1 MGFLSR
7 VLRLG
12 QPSSKEVAKDRL
24 RLVLIHDRVRI
35 SPSQMAAMKQELLA
49 VVSRY
54 FDVDADG
61 VEVTFSQDRRE
72 NRLVA
77 EMPVLTEA
85 KRAQRR

>member
-1 MGFLSR
+1 MGLLSR
-7 VLRLG
+7 FLGLG
-12 QPSSKEVAKDRL
+12 QPSSKQVAKDRL
-24 RLVLIHDRVRI
+24 QLVLIHDRVRI
-35 SPSQMAAMKQELLA
+35 SPTQMEALKQELLS

-54 FDVDADG
+54 FDVDAAG

-85 KRAQRR
+85 RRQKRQ

>member
-12 QPSSKEVAKDRL
+12 QPGSKEVAKDRL
-24 RLVLIHDRVRI
+24 QLVLIHDRVRI
-35 SPSQMAAMKQELLA
+35 SPSQMEAMKQELLA

-61 VEVTFSQDRRE
+61 VEVTFSQNRRE

-77 EMPVLTEA
+77 EMPVLNEA
-85 KRAQRR
+85 RRAHRR

>member
-35 SPSQMAAMKQELLA
+35 SPGQMEAMKQELLA

-54 FDVDADG
+54 FDVDTDG
-61 VEVTFSQDRRE
+61 VEVTFSQNRRE

-85 KRAQRR
+85 RRAQRR

>member
-7 VLRLG
+7 VLKLG

-24 RLVLIHDRVRI
+24 QLVLIHDRVRI
-35 SPSQMAAMKQELLA
+35 TPAQMEALKNELLG

-54 FDVDADG
+54 FDVDAAG

-77 EMPVLTEA
+77 QMPVLHEA
-85 KRAQRR
+85 RRQKGQ